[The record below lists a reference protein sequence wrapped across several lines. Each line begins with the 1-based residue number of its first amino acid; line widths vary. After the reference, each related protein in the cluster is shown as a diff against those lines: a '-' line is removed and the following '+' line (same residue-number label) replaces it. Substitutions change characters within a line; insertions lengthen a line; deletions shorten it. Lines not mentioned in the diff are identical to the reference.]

1 MLQEETI
8 CGLVLAA
15 GLSRRMGEFK
25 PLLPFRGKT
34 LIENTIDSILSS
46 GAHQVVVVTGHRAD
60 ELETILSEKYEGR
73 VILTRNREFSTTDML
88 HSIQIGCQAMPEC
101 DAFFLLPGDMPVV
114 EPATF
119 QKVLAQRDGTLG
131 VIFPTLDGYRK
142 HPPLVDYR
150 LIPQILG
157 FQGEGGLRR
166 FWQEQEAL
174 ISTVAVDD
182 VGVWMDLDTQED
194 YKKCKEKYEKN

>member
-1 MLQEETI
+1 MLREETI

-60 ELETILSEKYEGR
+60 ELEAVLGKKYEGR
-73 VILTRNREFSTTDML
+73 VILTRNHEFATTDML
-88 HSIQIGCQAMPEC
+88 RSIQLGCEALPEC

-119 QKVLAQRDGTLG
+119 RKVLAQRDGTLG
-131 VIFPTLDGYRK
+131 VIFPTLDGYKK

-150 LIPQILG
+150 LIPHILS
-157 FQGEGGLRR
+157 FHGEGGLRQ

-174 ISTVAVDD
+174 IHTVAVDD
-182 VGVWMDLDTQED
+182 VGVWVDLDTQED

>member
-46 GAHQVVVVTGHRAD
+46 GAHQVVVVTGHRAE
-60 ELETILSEKYEGR
+60 ELETILGEKYEGR
-73 VILTRNREFSTTDML
+73 VILTRNHEFATTDML
-88 HSIQIGCQAMPEC
+88 RSIQLGCEAMPRC

-114 EPATF
+114 EEGTF
-119 QKVLAQRDGTLG
+119 RKVLAQRDGTVG
-131 VIFPTLDGYRK
+131 VIFPTLDGFRK

-150 LIPQILG
+150 LIPQILS
-157 FQGEGGLRR
+157 FHGEGGLRQ
-166 FWQEQEAL
+166 FWHEQEAL
-174 ISTVAVDD
+174 IATVAVDD
-182 VGVWMDLDTQED
+182 AGVWMDLDTQED

>member
-46 GAHQVVVVTGHRAD
+46 GAQRVVVVTGHRAE
-60 ELETILSEKYEGR
+60 ELEEILGEKYEGR
-73 VILTRNREFSTTDML
+73 VILTRNHEFATSDML

-114 EPATF
+114 EPITF

-131 VIFPTLDGYRK
+131 VIFPTLDGFRK

-157 FQGEGGLRR
+157 FHGEGGLRR
-166 FWQEQEAL
+166 FWQEQEHL
-174 ISTVAVDD
+174 IRTVAVDD
-182 VGVWMDLDTQED
+182 AGVWMDLDTQED

>member
-15 GLSRRMGEFK
+15 GLSRRMGDFK

-60 ELETILSEKYEGR
+60 ELEAVLREKYEGR
-73 VILTRNREFSTTDML
+73 VILTRNHEFATSDML
-88 HSIQIGCQAMPEC
+88 HSIQIGCAAMPEC

-114 EPATF
+114 EPITF

-131 VIFPTLDGYRK
+131 VIFPTLDGFRK

-157 FQGEGGLRR
+157 FHGEGGLRR

-182 VGVWMDLDTQED
+182 AGVWMDLDTQED

>member
-15 GLSRRMGEFK
+15 GLSRRMGDFK

-60 ELETILSEKYEGR
+60 ELEAILSEKYEGR

-88 HSIQIGCQAMPEC
+88 HSIQIGCAAMPEC

-114 EPATF
+114 EPITF

-131 VIFPTLDGYRK
+131 VIFPTLDGFRK

-157 FQGEGGLRR
+157 FHGEGGLRR
-166 FWQEQEAL
+166 FWQEQEHL
-174 ISTVAVDD
+174 IRTVAVDD
-182 VGVWMDLDTQED
+182 AGVWMDLDTQED

>member
-60 ELETILSEKYEGR
+60 ELEAVLSEKYEGR
-73 VILTRNREFSTTDML
+73 VILTRNHEFATLDML

-119 QKVLAQRDGTLG
+119 RKVLAQRDGTLG
-131 VIFPTLDGYRK
+131 VIFPTLDGFRK

-157 FQGEGGLRR
+157 FHGEGGLRR
-166 FWQEQEAL
+166 FWQEQEHL
-174 ISTVAVDD
+174 IRTVAVDD
-182 VGVWMDLDTQED
+182 AGVWMDLDTQED

>member
-1 MLQEETI
+1 MLREETI

-60 ELETILSEKYEGR
+60 ELEAVLGEKYEGR
-73 VILTRNREFSTTDML
+73 VILTRNHEFATTDML
-88 HSIQIGCQAMPEC
+88 HSIQIGCKAMPEC

-119 QKVLAQRDGTLG
+119 RKVLLQRDGTLG

-150 LIPQILG
+150 LIPQILS

>member
-15 GLSRRMGEFK
+15 GLSRRMGDFK

-34 LIENTIDSILSS
+34 LIENTLDSILSS

-60 ELETILSEKYEGR
+60 ELEAVLGEKYEGR
-73 VILTRNREFSTTDML
+73 VILTRNHEFAATDML
-88 HSIQIGCQAMPEC
+88 RSIQIGCAAMPEC

-114 EPATF
+114 EPITF

-131 VIFPTLDGYRK
+131 VIFPTLDGFRK

-150 LIPQILG
+150 LIPQILS
-157 FQGEGGLRR
+157 FHGEGGLRR
-166 FWQEQEAL
+166 FWQEQEHL
-174 ISTVAVDD
+174 IRTVAVDD
-182 VGVWMDLDTQED
+182 AGVWMDLDTQED